1 MSPEKARW
9 LTELSDYVGQRGL
22 QGREV
27 ILYGNIPSLSYY
39 LQMPPAFNSW
49 SDLRSYSYDTML
61 GDLEETETQMVQG
74 GGERPV
80 VLVDYLREGLEED
93 EKWKLIWDFM
103 ERNGYELTW
112 SNDRFA
118 FYE

>member
-1 MSPEKARW
+1 
-9 LTELSDYVGQRGL
+9 
-22 QGREV
+22 
-27 ILYGNIPSLSYY
+27 
-39 LQMPPAFNSW
+39 MPPAFNSW

-93 EKWKLIWDFM
+93 EKWKLIWGFM